1 MDQMKPLTVKILE
14 LENGIHDLMKLH
26 PKDFIQDEK
35 ARLENM
41 KPLISVLNIK
51 NFEDELVALEAEN
64 KGKWTKEN
72 LDKMQTKI
80 NNLLTDANDIYLSTP
95 NSNPYKKNL
104 RDAIDRL
111 EAKKSLLQSE
121 DQNLEML
128 AREEKAKKD
137 AKLRFAD
144 FKEIPIIE
152 EGRTIPIEYG
162 KVIPEDM
169 INKEKELEN
178 KQKENQ
184 ENLENKIVPT
194 DIKKTS
200 VDQKKN
206 VIIPTSENQ
215 SNDRQKPIVYTNP
228 NIKKTPVPSLTYEL
242 IPADNENKKLL
253 EQIIY
258 DENTTKETFKEKY
271 NRDVNMEGTAN
282 MCKIIVRNMGI
293 S

>member
-111 EAKKSLLQSE
+111 EAKKSFLQ
-121 DQNLEML
+121 LEEQKVNML
-128 AREEKAKKD
+128 VRG
-137 AKLRFAD
+137 RQR
-144 FKEIPIIE
+144 KEIL
-152 EGRTIPIEYG
+152 
-162 KVIPEDM
+162 
-169 INKEKELEN
+169 EKMKPLTAKFIALNDEL
-178 KQKENQ
+178 
-184 ENLENKIVPT
+184 
-194 DIKKTS
+194 
-200 VDQKKN
+200 
-206 VIIPTSENQ
+206 
-215 SNDRQKPIVYTNP
+215 
-228 NIKKTPVPSLTYEL
+228 
-242 IPADNENKKLL
+242 
-253 EQIIY
+253 
-258 DENTTKETFKEKY
+258 
-271 NRDVNMEGTAN
+271 
-282 MCKIIVRNMGI
+282 
-293 S
+293 